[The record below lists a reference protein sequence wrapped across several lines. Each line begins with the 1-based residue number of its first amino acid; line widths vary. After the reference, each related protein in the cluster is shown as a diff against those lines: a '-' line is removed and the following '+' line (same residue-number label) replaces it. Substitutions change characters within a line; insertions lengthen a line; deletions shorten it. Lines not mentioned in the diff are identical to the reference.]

1 MRREA
6 ILGLL
11 PKGGVEMSEQLM
23 GASHRPGRRAKR
35 LSMYFAIAAIGLSL
49 FATAIVL
56 GNVAAGAPREPDE
69 NAWAH
74 LFQLSMAAQVPLIL
88 LFLVSADW
96 TRRAR
101 ATVLLCAQVFAAAAA
116 FGALAWSG
124 Y

>member
-1 MRREA
+1 
-6 ILGLL
+6 
-11 PKGGVEMSEQLM
+11 MSEQLS
-23 GASHRPGRRAKR
+23 GAGQRPGGQAKR
-35 LSMYFAIAAIGLSL
+35 LWMYFAIAAIGLSL
-49 FATAIVL
+49 FAVAIIL
-56 GNVAAGAPREPDE
+56 GNVAAGALRQPDE

-101 ATVLLCAQVFAAAAA
+101 VMVLLCAQFFAAAAA